1 MNLNKFLTWLIGG
14 ILITVSVAAFILYR
28 AETDK
33 NTILRSENLKT
44 LQEAQA
50 EVKKL
55 KNQLEEQQKKNL
67 DDRQKL
73 LDQMTASLKE
83 RDKAVREAEELKKS
97 FYKEREFSL
106 VANEDLD
113 KLRSEL
119 TKLKKDSVEAIASL
133 ENSVKKKK
141 QAYETR
147 ILSLE
152 AQLEKAKARLN
163 SEAERYHYNLGVVY
177 TQNKDFDSA
186 VTEFKTALGFNPNN
200 AQAHYNLG
208 IIYDDYFK
216 DKDNAKYHYRTFL
229 ELKPTSDDADSV
241 KEWLDALNK

>member
-1 MNLNKFLTWLIGG
+1 MNLNKFLTWFIGG
-14 ILITVSVAAFILYR
+14 ILIFGAVAAFILYR

-33 NTILRSENLKT
+33 NTVLRSEGLKT
-44 LQEAQA
+44 LQEAQV

-55 KNQLEEQQKKNL
+55 NSQVEEQQKKNL
-67 DDRQKL
+67 EDKQKL

-83 RDKAVREAEELKKS
+83 RDNAVREAEGLKKS
-97 FYKEREFSL
+97 FYQERELSL
-106 VANEDLD
+106 VANDDLD
-113 KLRSEL
+113 KLRSEVA
-119 TKLKKDSVEAIASL
+119 KLKKESREGIASL

-141 QAYETR
+141 QVYETR

-163 SEAERYHYNLGVVY
+163 SEAARYHYNLGVVY

-186 VTEFKTALGFNPNN
+186 VTELKTALGFNPNN

-216 DKDNAKYHYRTFL
+216 DKENAKYHYRTFL
-229 ELKPTSDDADSV
+229 ELKPTSDDAESV